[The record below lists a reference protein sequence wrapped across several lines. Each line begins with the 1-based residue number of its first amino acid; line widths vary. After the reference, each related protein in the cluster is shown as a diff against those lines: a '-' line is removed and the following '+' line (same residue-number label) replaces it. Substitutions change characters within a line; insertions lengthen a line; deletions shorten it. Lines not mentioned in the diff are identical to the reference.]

1 MEAETEVWRPGYA
14 CAFCAFPRLRTT
26 DDLSLTG
33 CSALMRI
40 KMTAIDFGKLD
51 LRSRGRQVRGF
62 GPFAGKNFVN
72 SYRLIGSLF

>member
-1 MEAETEVWRPGYA
+1 
-14 CAFCAFPRLRTT
+14 
-26 DDLSLTG
+26 
-33 CSALMRI
+33 MRI